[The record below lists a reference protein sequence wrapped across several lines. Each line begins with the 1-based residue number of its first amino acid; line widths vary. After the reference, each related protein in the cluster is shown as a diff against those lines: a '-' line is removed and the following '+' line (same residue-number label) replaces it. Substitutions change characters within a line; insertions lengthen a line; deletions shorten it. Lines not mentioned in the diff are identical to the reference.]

1 MTHAI
6 LSPELARELDALRRL
21 LRGRARSGGA
31 GTSPARRRGR
41 GPEFEEHRPY
51 AFGDDFGR
59 LDWLAFARTGH
70 PVSKEYRAEEET
82 ALRLLVDASA
92 SLGFGEPSKFAVA
105 LRLAAAMTYLS
116 LQEGHRT
123 ELFAA
128 CDGGPRASPPHRGKA
143 ALGLA
148 LRELA
153 DLAAGG
159 RVSLAAAVSHVLAC
173 TERPGALLVL
183 SDFLDEGAVL
193 DALRRARHAG
203 HDLILV
209 QILTPEELAPALD
222 GDFTLVDSETGE
234 AVELALDPATRDA
247 YRRRLER
254 LFLDLRT
261 FARTTGTRYIHAYTT
276 TPPIATIRRIL
287 SGSP

>member
-1 MTHAI
+1 MTAGI

-21 LRGRARSGGA
+21 LRGRARSGGS

-92 SLGFGEPSKFAVA
+92 SLDFGEPSKFAVA

-128 CDGGPRASPPHRGKA
+128 CESGTRASPPHRGKA
-143 ALGLA
+143 AVGLA

-153 DLAAGG
+153 DIAAGG
-159 RVSLAAAVSHVLAC
+159 RVSLAAAISHVLAC

-209 QILTPEELAPALD
+209 QILTPEELAPPLE

-234 AVELALDPATRDA
+234 VVELSGDPATREA
-247 YRRRLER
+247 YHRRLEH
-254 LFLDLRT
+254 LFHGLRT
-261 FARTTGTRYIHAYTT
+261 FARTTGAHYVHADATA
-276 TPPIATIRRIL
+276 PPIVTIRKIL
-287 SGSP
+287 SRSR